1 MNPVMTDE
9 HPSASTRLIRVAA
22 NISGPI
28 SDGKGE
34 ARALPAQVS
43 QLDRIPGL
51 VQRAREGDREEFG
64 ELYRI
69 HHPSVFRLARF
80 YLGEGAE
87 DAVSEIFLR
96 AWAGLPRYRDTGAPF
111 AAWLYG
117 IGRHVVAD
125 ELARRRRTEPRAE
138 LPDGPAETPMEDRLV
153 LAAAIERLPKEQRQV
168 IELKYLVGMTN
179 PELARAM
186 DTTMG
191 AVNAKQW
198 RALRALQGILEE
210 R

>member
-1 MNPVMTDE
+1 MFTVMADE
-9 HPSASTRLIRVAA
+9 HVSAPTRLLREAA

-34 ARALPAQVS
+34 TRARAAQVS

-51 VQRAREGDREEFG
+51 VQRAREGDREAFG

-69 HHPSVFRLARF
+69 HYPSVFRLARF

-87 DAVSEIFLR
+87 DAVSEVFLR
-96 AWAGLPRYRDTGAPF
+96 TWAGLPRYRDTGAPF

-138 LPDGPAETPMEDRLV
+138 LPDRPTETPVDDRLV

-168 IELKYLVGMTN
+168 IELKYLAGMTN

-186 DTTMG
+186 DTTVG

-198 RALRALQGILEE
+198 RALRALQGILGK